1 MLFQYEMKTFF
12 VVLFFGTG
20 DQTPSIPSAILE
32 RVFMDPN
39 KHAPR
44 NFLNSLPFSLPRLT
58 SIPPC
63 ACSPAFRSSMKL
75 GNAKWG
81 TVKTWDMVWS
91 RATQGTDND
100 SQVAG
105 GDTKGE
111 GVVEK
116 KHVNWKE
123 RRVLGDVK
131 DVSVTHGDARYT
143 NEYARLKYDAALR
156 SAAREEDRKAQK
168 SFKLAQR
175 NFVLLY
181 FIRSYLSDKIQV
193 QMSWI

>member
-39 KHAPR
+39 KHAP
-44 NFLNSLPFSLPRLT
+44 P
-58 SIPPC
+58 
-63 ACSPAFRSSMKL
+63 
-75 GNAKWG
+75 
-81 TVKTWDMVWS
+81 VKTWDMVWS

-116 KHVNWKE
+116 FDE
-123 RRVLGDVK
+123 LVLAADE
-131 DVSVTHGDARYT
+131 DLQEARELEGEADIGGCQALRMVMPDIRT
-143 NEYARLKYDAALR
+143 RLKYDAALR
-156 SAAREEDRKAQK
+156 SAAREKDRKAQK

-175 NFVLLY
+175 NFALLY
-181 FIRSYLSDKIQV
+181 LIRGYLSDKRQV
-193 QMSWI
+193 RMSWI